1 MSVLDIAS
9 TIIDNV
15 EAMPETCDYVY
26 IGLLF
31 SILLSLV
38 PAFCRLCLVCRKC
51 YLLSKYFFN
60 EFLQAALNSTNSS
73 EMNILDMPVIL
84 FEKASFSC
92 VTIMKI
98 AFGDKIWEK
107 LVLSVGIFL
116 RFCLTFLFFFLL
128 AVAER
133 TFKQRF
139 TCNLNIFSV
148 IYLQNFRFLYAKLFS
163 HLTSSRRARK
173 SEVPHFRLN
182 KVRNI
187 KIWLSVRSYL
197 KVSLSSHI
205 DYMIAN

>member
-1 MSVLDIAS
+1 MSVLDISS

-15 EAMPETCDYVY
+15 ENMPETCDYVY

-38 PAFCRLCLVCRKC
+38 PAFCRLCEVCSK
-51 YLLSKYFFN
+51 LLHERFFFSN
-60 EFLQAALNSTNSS
+60 EYLQAALNSTNSS
-73 EMNILDMPVIL
+73 EMTILDMPVIL

-107 LVLSVGIFL
+107 LVLSIGFFL

-139 TCNLNIFSV
+139 
-148 IYLQNFRFLYAKLFS
+148 AK
-163 HLTSSRRARK
+163 
-173 SEVPHFRLN
+173 
-182 KVRNI
+182 I
-187 KIWLSVRSYL
+187 
-197 KVSLSSHI
+197 
-205 DYMIAN
+205 